1 MLKSTREESCRRL
14 SDTVRTGNQNF
25 FFQNAPALL
34 FPAGTQMCRQQQK
47 RHPFGCLFAVGARN
61 GTFSRGRTRQ
71 WRYRS
76 VRPALTPHR
85 GVIHYRPLQ
94 VPRILILKGHPF
106 GCPFVV
112 GARNGTFSRG
122 RTRQWRCRSVRSAL
136 TPHRGVIHYRPLQVP
151 RILILKG
158 HPFGCPFVV
167 GARNGT

>member
-1 MLKSTREESCRRL
+1 MVKFVQIISPKMLKSTREESCRRL

-61 GTFSRGRTRQ
+61 GTFSRGHTRQ
-71 WRYRS
+71 WRY
-76 VRPALTPHR
+76 
-85 GVIHYRPLQ
+85 
-94 VPRILILKGHPF
+94 
-106 GCPFVV
+106 
-112 GARNGTFSRG
+112 
-122 RTRQWRCRSVRSAL
+122 RSVRSAL

-151 RILILKG
+151 RILMLKG

-167 GARNGT
+167 GFGHND

>member
-34 FPAGTQMCRQQQK
+34 FPAGMRMCRQQQK
-47 RHPFGCLFAVGARN
+47 R
-61 GTFSRGRTRQ
+61 
-71 WRYRS
+71 
-76 VRPALTPHR
+76 
-85 GVIHYRPLQ
+85 
-94 VPRILILKGHPF
+94 HPF

-122 RTRQWRCRSVRSAL
+122 RTRQWRYRSVRSAL

-151 RILILKG
+151 RILMLKGHPFGCPFIVGARNGTFSRGRTRQWRYRSVRSALTPHRGVIHYRPLQVPRILMLKG